1 MPARRGSVH
10 VATTR
15 RVYKGRTYVTHL
27 LRRSIRNGKN
37 VTHETLGNLSHLP
50 DHVIDLIKRSLKGET
65 FVPASDTFRITRT
78 LPHGHVEAILKIIRK
93 LGLENLIASEPS
105 RWRNLVVAMIVE
117 RLVFPSSKLANTRHW
132 QDSTLAEE
140 LDVTDATENQ
150 LYNAMDWLLQR
161 QSAIEKKLAKRHLS
175 DRAIV
180 LYDVTSSYY
189 EGKTCPLARFGHDR
203 DGKTGLP
210 IIVYGVLTDADGRP
224 VAVQVYPGNT
234 GDPQTVPDQVETL
247 TERFRLARVVLVG
260 DRGMLTQT
268 QIDTIKKHP
277 GLGWISALRSGAIR
291 RLLAD
296 GLLVRNDLEAQR
308 LAEITS
314 PEFPGERL
322 VACYNPQLAEQRRQ
336 KRQDLL
342 AATQAELET
351 LAASV
356 AKASKRPET
365 AAEIGVRAGKIISH
379 YKVAKHFTLTIR
391 DGHLSWARKVSA
403 ITNEE
408 MLDGIYVIRTSEP
421 AKRLTAA
428 DSVRSYKRLGLVEQ
442 AFRSLKGIDLL
453 VRPIH
458 HRTADRVRAHIL
470 LCLLAYYVEWHLR
483 QAWESL
489 LFEDE
494 ELNVQRRWRD
504 PVAPTQASNSAQRKK
519 RTHKTPEGLP
529 VQSFRTLIAH
539 LGTRCRNTCIA
550 VADSSETTFH
560 QLTEADALQAAA
572 LNLIA
577 MSPETGNGIRRKPF
591 SLIEIPVLAQLNSGL
606 ELQRGAETPAV

>member
-1 MPARRGSVH
+1 MAARGGSVH

-15 RVYKGRTYVTHL
+15 RVYKGKTYVTHL
-27 LRRSIRNGKN
+27 LRRSIRKGKT
-37 VTHETLGNLSHLP
+37 VAHETLGNLSHLP
-50 DHVIDLIKRSLKGET
+50 DHLIEIIKRSLKGET
-65 FVPASDTFRITRT
+65 FVPAADAFRIARS
-78 LPHGHVEAILKIIRK
+78 LPHGHVEAVLKMVHK
-93 LGLENLIASEPS
+93 LGLEEIIASEPS
-105 RWRNLVVAMIVE
+105 RRRDLVVAMIVE

-132 QDSTLAEE
+132 HDTSLAEE
-140 LDVTDATENQ
+140 LDVADATEDQ
-150 LYNAMDWLLQR
+150 LYDAMDWLLRR
-161 QSAIEKKLAKRHLS
+161 QPAIEKKLAKRHLS
-175 DRAIV
+175 DGALV

-210 IIVYGVLTDADGRP
+210 IIVYGTLTDGDGRP

-234 GDPQTVPDQVETL
+234 GDPKTVPDQVESL
-247 TERFRLARVVLVG
+247 TKRFGLSRVVLVG

-268 QIDTIKKHP
+268 QIDVLKEHP
-277 GLGWISALRSGAIR
+277 GLGWISALRSGSIR

-296 GLLVRNDLEAQR
+296 GLLVRNDLESRR

-314 PEFPGERL
+314 PAFPGERL

-342 AATQAELET
+342 AATGAELEAM
-351 LAASV
+351 AARV
-356 AKASKRPET
+356 ARASDRPET
-365 AAEIGVRAGKIISH
+365 AAEIGVRAGKIINH

-391 DGHLSWARKVSA
+391 DGHLGWARKDDA
-403 ITNEE
+403 ITAEE

-421 AKRLTAA
+421 AERLTAA
-428 DSVRSYKRLGLVEQ
+428 DGVRSYKRLALVEQ

-483 QAWESL
+483 QAWEPL

-494 ELNVQRRWRD
+494 ELARERQQRD
-504 PVAPTQASNSAQRKK
+504 PVAPARASESARQKK
-519 RTHKTPEGLP
+519 KTHATAGGLP
-529 VQSFRTLIAH
+529 VQSFRTLMAH
-539 LGTRCRNTCIA
+539 LGTRCRNTCI
-550 VADSSETTFH
+550 VCADPDRIPFQ
-560 QLTEADALQAAA
+560 QLTEADALQAEA
-572 LNLIA
+572 LRLIA
-577 MSPETGNGIRRKPF
+577 
-591 SLIEIPVLAQLNSGL
+591 V
-606 ELQRGAETPAV
+606 